1 MPSNNNNVVPLD
13 QARARARSGDASGTA
28 ALDLLARLFD
38 LAGEDVTLPSAVR
51 SEIARLRI
59 PTLRAAQLVPDF
71 LADRSHPARRL
82 LDAIAQAAAG
92 LDGTAGADDPTVAAI
107 AACVHDL
114 LTDFDADLAPF
125 SAQATR
131 LARFVEGRT
140 RAEDEDARRLIQA
153 VVARET
159 ADLPRRAAEEEVGR
173 RLRARLWVPAP
184 VRAMLCGRWAAA
196 LAATLRA
203 GGEGS
208 EEWHALVRTMDDLL
222 WSVEPKASP
231 EGRKRLAAMLPAL
244 VQSLLDGLRRAE
256 TPDPERDAFLSALVD
271 CHAHAVKS
279 GLRGMALVPE
289 PPTAPATPTLAR
301 TTFAAG
307 DRRIEEIHLVGS
319 GMSTDSFDEAVMR
332 LRLGAWVEL
341 ERGARAAARKRLAW
355 MSPVTG
361 AFLFTGVSPAAMAV
375 TITPEAL
382 AEQMRRGEARVVDEA
397 PLVERLLATLIARV
411 APTQG

>member
-1 MPSNNNNVVPLD
+1 MPSNNNVVPLD
-13 QARARARSGDASGTA
+13 QARARARSGDTSGTA

-38 LAGEDVTLPSAVR
+38 LAAEDVALPSAVR
-51 SEIARLRI
+51 AEIARLRI
-59 PTLRAAQLVPDF
+59 PTLRAAQLAPDF
-71 LADRSHPARRL
+71 LANRSHPARRL

-92 LDGTAGADDPTVAAI
+92 LDETVGADDATVAAI
-107 AACVHDL
+107 AACVHDV

-125 SAQATR
+125 SAQSTR
-131 LARFVEGRT
+131 LQRFVEGRT
-140 RAEDEDARRLIQA
+140 RAEDEDARRFIQA
-153 VVARET
+153 IVARET
-159 ADLPRRAAEEEVGR
+159 ADLPRRAAEEEVAR

-184 VRAMLCGRWAAA
+184 VRAMLCGRWAGA

-203 GGEGS
+203 EGEGS
-208 EEWHALVRTMDDLL
+208 EAWHALVRTMDDLL

-231 EGRKRLAAMLPAL
+231 EGRKRLATMLPAL
-244 VQSLLDGLRRAE
+244 VQSLLEGLRRAE
-256 TPDPERDAFLSALVD
+256 TPDDERDAFLSALVD

-279 GLRGMALVPE
+279 GLRGMAPVPE
-289 PPTAPATPTLAR
+289 APAPASPAFAR
-301 TTFAAG
+301 ATFAAG
-307 DRRIEEIHLVGS
+307 DRRIEDIHLVT
-319 GMSTDSFDEAVMR
+319 STASMDSFDEAVMR

-355 MSPVTG
+355 MSPLTG
-361 AFLFTGVSPAAMAV
+361 AFLLTGVSPTSMAV